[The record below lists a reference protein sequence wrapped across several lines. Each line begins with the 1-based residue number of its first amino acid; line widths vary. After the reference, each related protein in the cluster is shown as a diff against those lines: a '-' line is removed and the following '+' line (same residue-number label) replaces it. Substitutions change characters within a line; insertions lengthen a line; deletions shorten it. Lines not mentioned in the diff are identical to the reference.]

1 MSAQIAWSHLTA
13 HGAVRARSK
22 ELSQSHRQMMSDLI
36 DVRIERGM
44 TQEHVAEILGVSR
57 QRVSKMEQY
66 DSNPRLET
74 VQRYANAVG
83 ALIETRV
90 RKDTRDETV
99 RVESEEVFHQ
109 FLRVDYPHDKSLQGS
124 HADSVSEVRKRV
136 WSDSTHVAS
145 QSTHAD
151 FALVA

>member
-1 MSAQIAWSHLTA
+1 MSTKFEWSHLTTP
-13 HGAVRARSK
+13 GVVRARSK

-66 DSNPRLET
+66 DSNPRLDT
-74 VQRYANAVG
+74 IQKYANAIG
-83 ALIETRV
+83 ALIETHV
-90 RKDTRDETV
+90 QKDTRDETA
-99 RVESEEVFHQ
+99 RFESESVVYRSI
-109 FLRVDYPHDKSLQGS
+109 RVNFPQDKIGHSTVASPAG
-124 HADSVSEVRKRV
+124 EIRKHT
-136 WSDSTHVAS
+136 WSDSTHLAN
-145 QSTHAD
+145 QWTHAD

>member
-1 MSAQIAWSHLTA
+1 
-13 HGAVRARSK
+13 
-22 ELSQSHRQMMSDLI
+22 MSDLV

-44 TQEHVAEILGVSR
+44 TQKHVAEILGVSR

-90 RKDTRDETV
+90 QKDTRDEKSRFELDTV
-99 RVESEEVFHQ
+99 VYQ
-109 FLRVDYPHDKSLQGS
+109 SLKVNYRTDRG
-124 HADSVSEVRKRV
+124 ADSSLVDSAGEIRKRI
-136 WSDSTHVAS
+136 WSESAHWAS
-145 QSTHAD
+145 QWTHAD